1 MAGCFSKPLISVAL
15 AGYEKIIANEA
26 RNLALRCQ
34 STTGRKKATWW
45 NGQSAPGPMCDA
57 EKDWHESSLRVS
69 GANNGCQKSPL
80 DEPEMKFSFF
90 IFKPRV
96 TY

>member
-34 STTGRKKATWW
+34 STTGRKRATWW

-57 EKDWHESSLRVS
+57 EKDWHESSSAFPVQIMAAKNLLSTNRKWNFLS
-69 GANNGCQKSPL
+69 LFLSH
-80 DEPEMKFSFF
+80 E
-90 IFKPRV
+90 
-96 TY
+96 